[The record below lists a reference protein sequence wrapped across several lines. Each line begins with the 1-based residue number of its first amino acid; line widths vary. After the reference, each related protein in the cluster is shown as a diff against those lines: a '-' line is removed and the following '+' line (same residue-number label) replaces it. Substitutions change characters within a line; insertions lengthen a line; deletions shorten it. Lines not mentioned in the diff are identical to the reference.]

1 MSDDEGLTT
10 FTIVAAES
18 DSDTR
23 LDSFISSHI
32 AYCSRGLAA
41 SLIKKGFIRVSGS
54 TRKPGSRIRTG
65 DIIEGTIP
73 EPEPVTFQPE
83 AIQLCVLYED
93 AHIIIVNKVAGMVVH
108 PAPGHATGTLVNALL
123 HHCPDLEGIGGERR
137 PGIVHRLDKDTS
149 GVLVVAKNQTSHQ
162 KLSAQFKTR
171 RVNKEYLAVVHGDVK
186 QEKGTIQKPLGRH
199 PSDRKKMSVHSRKPR
214 TATTIWQVKE
224 RFDGFTLLLLQ
235 ILTGRTHQIRVH
247 MSSENHPIVGDPVY
261 GTRTAN
267 RKIRQARDKA
277 ALIHKVT
284 RQMLH
289 AYRIQLQHP
298 HTEEM
303 MEFEAPVPE
312 DMQVL
317 VDGLRASRNDI
328 RKNGSL

>member
-1 MSDDEGLTT
+1 MPDVEG

-23 LDSFISSHI
+23 LDSFISSQF
-32 AYCSRGLAA
+32 ANCSRRLAA

-54 TRKPGSRIRTG
+54 IRKPGYRIRTG

-73 EPEPVTFQPE
+73 EPEPTTFQPE
-83 AIQLCVLYED
+83 AIHLCVLYED
-93 AHIIIVNKVAGMVVH
+93 AHLIIVNKAAGMVVH

-123 HHCPDLEGIGGERR
+123 YHCPDLEGIGGERR

-149 GVLVVAKNQTSHQ
+149 GILVVAKNQTSHQ

-171 RVNKEYLAVVHGDVK
+171 CVNKEYLAIVHGYVK
-186 QEKGTIQKPLGRH
+186 QDKGIIEKPLGRH
-199 PSDRKKMSVHSRKPR
+199 PSDRKKMSVHSHKPR
-214 TATTIWQVKE
+214 TATTTWQVQE
-224 RFDGFTLLLLQ
+224 RFDGFTLLLLR

-247 MSSENHPIVGDPVY
+247 MSSEHHPIVGDTVY
-261 GTRTAN
+261 GTRIAG
-267 RKIRQARDKA
+267 RKIRQAKDKA
-277 ALIHKVT
+277 SLIHKVK

-298 HTEEM
+298 RTEEM
-303 MEFEAPVPE
+303 MCFEAPVPE
-312 DMQVL
+312 DMQEL
-317 VDGLRASRNDI
+317 LAGLRN
-328 RKNGSL
+328 